1 MVGLVSTLSVWFISL
16 LLMTIL
22 LTAFWKR
29 VPVYEVFIE
38 GAKGGFQT
46 AVDLIPH
53 LVAMMVAVTV
63 FRESGAMDLLVRLI
77 APVGHWL
84 GIPEEVMP
92 LALIRSI
99 SGSGSL
105 AITTDIIDTYGPDSF
120 LGRLAST
127 MYGSSDTTLFV
138 LAVYFGAVGI
148 RNSRYALKVG
158 LLADFVA
165 VIASV
170 FIVRLVFAT

>member
-1 MVGLVSTLSVWFISL
+1 MAALVSSLSVWFISL
-16 LLMTIL
+16 LLLMIL

-29 VPVYEVFIE
+29 VPVYEVFTE
-38 GAKGGFQT
+38 GAKGGFQI

-53 LVAMMVAVTV
+53 LVGMMVAVTV
-63 FRESGAMDLLVRLI
+63 FRESGAMDLLVQVI
-77 APVGHWL
+77 APIGHLL
-84 GIPEEVMP
+84 GIPEEVLP

-105 AITTDIIDTYGPDSF
+105 AITTDIIDTHGPDSF

-127 MYGSSDTTLFV
+127 MFGSSDTTLYV

-158 LLADFVA
+158 LLADLVA
-165 VIASV
+165 VMASV
-170 FIVRLVFAT
+170 FIVRWVFLP